1 MAGARPPRRPGFFEL
16 TPGRRVFLAA
26 AGVAAA
32 VAVRYVTKAFQ
43 AGEKVEE
50 AVNPPIPPPPP
61 PPPANPVVALREADA
76 ALGRAERAAADRAA
90 KARAAEWQV
99 AQAEVHLRALDGRA
113 LEPAQEAERARLVE
127 RADTL
132 RRALAERGR

>member
-50 AVNPPIPPPPP
+50 AVNPPIP